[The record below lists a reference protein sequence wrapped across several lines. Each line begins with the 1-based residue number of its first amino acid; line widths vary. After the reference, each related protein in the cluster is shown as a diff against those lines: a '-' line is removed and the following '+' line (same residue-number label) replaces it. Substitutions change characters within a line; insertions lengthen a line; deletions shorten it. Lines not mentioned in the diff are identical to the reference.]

1 MGQSTYKLDVFSTF
15 LNQGWRIIS
24 GPFVLLC
31 IPYFLSAM
39 EQGYWYTFI
48 SVAAL
53 SVLADLGFSNI
64 ILQFSAHEFAF
75 LSFRENNLIE
85 GDSEHLD
92 KLAAFFKFSIKWLFK
107 VVIIVF
113 PLIIIGGYY
122 FISSKGSLDESPYLW
137 QLSWIIYAVTSAFLF
152 MNSIVLS
159 FFEGCNLVSKVQRIR
174 FQISAATSLVMIF
187 GLFLHLRLFA
197 LALSSVMGVLVGCFL
212 IYHHFSEV
220 IRQLL
225 QISKHA
231 FYDWWPEF
239 SSLIWR
245 YAISWGSGFLVFQ
258 IFTPLT
264 FYFYGPISAGK
275 IGISIAM
282 WTAGYNIAISWITA
296 VTPKL
301 NMLISEKKWALLD
314 QLFKYSFIKSVG
326 MMFLG
331 GIGFFIVEY
340 FIGSQFNFFT
350 RILAPKGMAILF
362 LAWLLQVMV
371 NALSIYLRAHK
382 REPLVIVSC
391 VNAVI
396 VLGGTALCGMFLD
409 SEYMF
414 LGFLAGT
421 VFQCIATL
429 RIFKNYRWQ
438 HDIYNGVK

>member
-1 MGQSTYKLDVFSTF
+1 MNQSTYKRDVFSTF

-24 GPFVLLC
+24 GPLVLLC
-31 IPYFLSAM
+31 IPYFLSAI

-75 LSFRENNLIE
+75 LSFQDNNLIN
-85 GDSEHLD
+85 GDSEHLN

-107 VVIIVF
+107 IVSVVF

-137 QLSWIIYAVTSAFLF
+137 EIAWIVYAVTSAFIF
-152 MNSIVLS
+152 MNSIILS
-159 FFEGCNLVSKVQRIR
+159 FFEGCNLVSKVQRMR
-174 FQISAATSLVMIF
+174 FQISAATSLVMII
-187 GLFLHLRLFA
+187 GLIFHLKLFA
-197 LALSSVMGVLVGCFL
+197 LAMSSVIGSLVGCFL
-212 IYHHFSEV
+212 IYHHFAKV
-220 IRQLL
+220 IQQLL
-225 QISKHA
+225 QVSKHA

-258 IFTPLT
+258 LFTPLT
-264 FYFYGPISAGK
+264 FYFYGPVSAGK

-282 WTAGYNIAISWITA
+282 WTAGFNIAISWITA

-301 NMLISEKKWALLD
+301 NMLISEKKWNQLD
-314 QLFKYSFIKSVG
+314 QLFKSSFVKSVG
-326 MMFLG
+326 TMLLG
-331 GIGFFIVEY
+331 GFCFFIIEY
-340 FIGSQFNFFT
+340 FVGSKFHFFA
-350 RILAPKGMAILF
+350 RILAPNGMVILF
-362 LAWLLQVMV
+362 LAWLLQVAV
-371 NALSIYLRAHK
+371 NTMAIYLRAHK

-396 VLGGTALCGMFLD
+396 VLVGTALCGIFLE

-414 LGFLAGT
+414 VGFLAGT
-421 VFQCIATL
+421 IFQCIATF
-429 RIFKNYRWQ
+429 RIFKNYQWQ
-438 HDIYNGVK
+438 HTVYNGVK